1 MSKAIPTISKYMT
14 VLPHSI
20 GDDQTLEKADTL
32 MREHHIRHLP
42 VLSGGKLVGIVS
54 QRDID
59 LVRSFGSKDS
69 NDLRVSDAAHD
80 NVFTVAPDTK
90 LNEVVRRMAGDKLGS
105 ALVVDNGKLVGIF
118 TDTDALS
125 ALDELL
131 VTRLT
136 H

>member
-1 MSKAIPTISKYMT
+1 MSKAIPTVSKYMT

-20 GDDQTLEKADTL
+20 GSDQTLEKAATM
-32 MREHHIRHLP
+32 MREHRIRHLP
-42 VLSGGKLVGIVS
+42 VLSGGKLLGIVS
-54 QRDID
+54 QRDIE
-59 LVRSFGSKDS
+59 LVRSFGATDAGG
-69 NDLRVSDAAHD
+69 LRVSDAARD
-80 NVFTVAPDTK
+80 NVFTVAPDAK
-90 LNEVVRRMAGDKLGS
+90 LNDVVRRMAGDKLGS

-118 TDTDALS
+118 TDTDALN